1 MIVFSRVHATLSVRR
16 SVGRLRGFPGEAGGE
31 TRYVGRTCQGV
42 SVYQISTISRGWFL
56 RNVHLIVF
64 SRVHATVSVR
74 RSVRRLRG
82 FPGEAGDETRYVGR
96 TCQEV
101 FVYQI

>member
-1 MIVFSRVHATLSVRR
+1 M
-16 SVGRLRGFPGEAGGE
+16 
-31 TRYVGRTCQGV
+31 
-42 SVYQISTISRGWFL
+42 YQISTISRGWFS
-56 RNVHLIVF
+56 RNIHLIVF

-101 FVYQI
+101 SLYQI